1 MQDDAVIRVIAKVMI
16 PAVMLFALYVQ
27 FHGDYGPGGG
37 FQAGVIFA
45 AAFVLNAMIFGLNRG
60 RHVWPA
66 GLNLLAICAGVLLY
80 GLTGIASMLLG
91 ANYLDYD
98 VLGATPQSGQHI
110 GILLVEF
117 GVGLTVASVMV
128 ALFFTFA
135 GRLTHIRLMA
145 KMQVHEEADQRKSK
159 RHSESKKKGRTN
171 EQSHRPLELFSGH
184 CADDDRLLC
193 RDCARQYGQE
203 NGRPDDF
210 PDLCLH
216 ALHFNGQSGQWHGAD
231 FDRQCGDALCQSAAA
246 CTHSHRH
253 CCRRGHHGGWL
264 CAHHSRL

>member
-1 MQDDAVIRVIAKVMI
+1 MQDDVVIRVIAKVMI

-145 KMQVHEEADQRKSK
+145 KMQVHEEADQRKTK
-159 RHSESKKKGRTN
+159 RKAKSTKKRT
-171 EQSHRPLELFSGH
+171 RK
-184 CADDDRLLC
+184 
-193 RDCARQYGQE
+193 
-203 NGRPDDF
+203 
-210 PDLCLH
+210 
-216 ALHFNGQSGQWHGAD
+216 
-231 FDRQCGDALCQSAAA
+231 
-246 CTHSHRH
+246 
-253 CCRRGHHGGWL
+253 
-264 CAHHSRL
+264 